1 MKRVI
6 RKGIFETNSSST
18 HSLSLVK
25 GNEKVNENIS
35 FEIKS
40 RIAKTVFILGLID
53 NAEENFQNRF
63 EYLEDY
69 REINKEKKRLIDYL
83 KEYDSDYEEVKE
95 KYGNLMTLDFIKVLD
110 IIREI
115 CVPEEKNCI
124 ALEIK
129 DVSIYVIVYDYL
141 VNRDKVLMFKEALIK
156 TFCEEENV
164 SEKEGMDKLY
174 YEEYKNG
181 FLEKILLY
189 SDNKE
194 EELKEFME
202 KGYGFDFKINYER
215 SNNKNLVEFAND
227 YLKDSV
233 TKEIKEHEGRFY
245 CTRYFEE
252 GALDECECGFEN
264 FEKIIEKFKL
274 EEINDYDAMR
284 EFAKEILSSEYKF
297 EAIEKYCGRYFEGK
311 GEAY

>member
-40 RIAKTVFILGLID
+40 RIAKTAFILGLID
-53 NAEENFQNRF
+53 NAEENFQNKF

-69 REINKEKKRLIDYL
+69 RKINEEKKRLIDYL

-95 KYGNLMTLDFIKVLD
+95 KYGDLMELDFTKVLD

-115 CVPEEKNCI
+115 CVPEEKKYI
-124 ALEIK
+124 ALEIE

-156 TFCEEENV
+156 TFCEEEKV

-174 YEEYKNG
+174 YEEYKNSY
-181 FLEKILLY
+181 LEKILLY
-189 SDNKE
+189 SNNKE

-215 SNNKNLVEFAND
+215 SENKNLVEFAND

-233 TKEIKEHEGRFY
+233 TKSIEEHDGRFY
-245 CTRYFEE
+245 CTRYFKE

-264 FEKIIEKFKL
+264 FGKIIENFKL
-274 EEINDYDAMR
+274 DETNDYAAMI
-284 EFAKEILSSEYKF
+284 EFSKEILSNEYKF
-297 EAIEKYCGRYFEGK
+297 ETIEKYCGIYFEGT

>member
-18 HSLSLVK
+18 HSLSLVR
-25 GNEKVNENIS
+25 GNEKVNGNIS

-40 RIAKTVFILGLID
+40 RIAKTTFILGLID
-53 NAEENFQNRF
+53 NAEENFQKRF

-69 REINKEKKRLIDYL
+69 KKIKEEKKRLIDYL

-95 KYGNLMTLDFIKVLD
+95 KYGNLMSLDFTKVLD

-115 CVPEEKNCI
+115 CVPEEKNSI
-124 ALEIK
+124 ALEIE
-129 DVSIYVIVYDYL
+129 DPSIYVIVYDYL
-141 VNRDKVLMFKEALIK
+141 VNRDKALMFKEALIK

-202 KGYGFDFKINYER
+202 KGYGFDFKINYAR
-215 SNNKNLVEFAND
+215 SENKNLVEFAND

-233 TKEIKEHEGRFY
+233 ARSIKEHEGKFY
-245 CTRYFEE
+245 CTRYFKE

-274 EEINDYDAMR
+274 EEINDCDAMR
-284 EFAKEILSSEYKF
+284 EFCKKILSNEYKF

>member
-6 RKGIFETNSSST
+6 RKSIFETNSSST

-40 RIAKTVFILGLID
+40 RIAKTAFILGLID
-53 NAEENFQNRF
+53 NAEENFQNKF

-69 REINKEKKRLIDYL
+69 KEIKEEKKRLIDYL

-95 KYGNLMTLDFIKVLD
+95 KYGNLMSLDFTKVLD

-115 CVPEEKNCI
+115 CLLEEKNYI
-124 ALEIK
+124 ALEIE
-129 DVSIYVIVYDYL
+129 DSSIYVIVYDYL
-141 VNRDKVLMFKEALIK
+141 VNRDKALMFKEALIK

-181 FLEKILLY
+181 FLERILLY

-194 EELKEFME
+194 KELKEFMK
-202 KGYGFDFKINYER
+202 KGYGFDFKINYAN
-215 SNNKNLVEFAND
+215 SGNKNLVEFAND

-233 TKEIKEHEGRFY
+233 TKSIKEHDGRFY
-245 CTRYFEE
+245 CTRYFKE

-264 FEKIIEKFKL
+264 FAKIIEKFKL
-274 EEINDYDAMR
+274 KEINDYDAMR
-284 EFAKEILSSEYKF
+284 EFCKKILSSEYKF
-297 EAIEKYCGRYFEGK
+297 EAIEKYCGSYFEGK